1 MLLDASVGGRVHS
14 NSNDNDVVDGDDDH
28 NNDANTQQPTLWSD
42 AFLAERR
49 GILTAILNEDDD
61 HNNNDDGHKDD
72 DDTENNDDDDD
83 DVVGC
88 LSCRGRRV
96 KQRLFV
102 TTG

>member
-1 MLLDASVGGRVHS
+1 MGTTMTKAASFIDTTT
-14 NSNDNDVVDGDDDH
+14 NLVDGCI
-28 NNDANTQQPTLWSD
+28 LGR
-42 AFLAERR
+42 EG
-49 GILTAILNEDDD
+49 GILTAILNEENK

-72 DDTENNDDDDD
+72 DDTENNNNDDD

-88 LSCRGRRV
+88 LSCRGGRV